1 MFRILSIT
9 VQTSI
14 ILILVLAVFNNSFI
28 ISFEIKDFIYSVS
41 STYIFIPLLIF
52 FVLIFLLQTF
62 YFKTKFSFSK
72 FIAIKKLQNKE
83 KGYNAFV
90 SGMIA
95 LANKDYKR
103 AILESKKI
111 SNHLDDN
118 PSLALLLKSEIFKV
132 EKKYDEL
139 SVVYENMSK
148 NKHTENLGYRGMM
161 EQYLRAQDYHHA
173 FIYGERL
180 FNNNPFIEKIYDT
193 LVSIIAKTNNW
204 QQLLIISDR
213 AFSKKII
220 DKKVYEENKSIGFF
234 EIAKIKQLSEIEESL
249 KYMQKALK
257 FRKNFPPYIK
267 LYINLLIQ
275 NKNYNL
281 AKKSIKKA
289 WNELPHA
296 EYKESIL
303 SLAAHLEIEMSELV
317 KYIAGTSYKNEESI
331 ILMVE
336 AFVESKKWDD
346 ARNQIK
352 YLLDVRPKKEVCL
365 LMAKI
370 EEGDSGDV
378 QKINAW
384 TQRAKDGAANNI
396 WICTISKKSQQ
407 TWSSVSE
414 AGYFNSLEWRQPIML
429 DSLEIYEGLKIN
441 GN

>member
-1 MFRILSIT
+1 LFRILSIT

-14 ILILVLAVFNNSFI
+14 ILILVLVVFNNSFI

-90 SGMIA
+90 SGIIA

-118 PSLALLLKSEIFKV
+118 PSLVLLLKSEIFKV

-317 KYIAGTSYKNEESI
+317 KYIAGASYKNEESI

-352 YLLDVRPKKEVCL
+352 DLLDVRPKKEVCL

>member
-139 SVVYENMSK
+139 SVVYEDMSK

-161 EQYLRAQDYHHA
+161 EQYLRVQDYHHA

-352 YLLDVRPKKEVCL
+352 DLLDVRPKKEVCL

-370 EEGDSGDV
+370 EEGDSSDV

>member
-1 MFRILSIT
+1 LFRILSIT

-14 ILILVLAVFNNSFI
+14 ILILVLVVFNNSFI

-139 SVVYENMSK
+139 SVVYEDMSK

-161 EQYLRAQDYHHA
+161 EQYLRVQDYHHA

-257 FRKNFPPYIK
+257 LRKNFPPYIK

-281 AKKSIKKA
+281 AKKFIKKA

-303 SLAAHLEIEMSELV
+303 SLAAHLEIEMLELV

-336 AFVESKKWDD
+336 ALIESKKWDD

-352 YLLDVRPKKEVCL
+352 DLLDVRPKKEVCL

>member
-139 SVVYENMSK
+139 SVVYEDMSK

-249 KYMQKALK
+249 KYMQKAIKL
-257 FRKNFPPYIK
+257 RKNFPPYIK

-303 SLAAHLEIEMSELV
+303 SLAAHLEIEMLELV
-317 KYIAGTSYKNEESI
+317 EYIAGTSYKNEESI

-336 AFVESKKWDD
+336 ALIESKKWDD

-352 YLLDVRPKKEVCL
+352 DLLDVRPKKEVCL

-370 EEGDSGDV
+370 EEGDSSDV

>member
-139 SVVYENMSK
+139 SVVYEDMSK

-303 SLAAHLEIEMSELV
+303 SLAAHLEIEMLELV

-336 AFVESKKWDD
+336 ALIESKKWDD

-352 YLLDVRPKKEVCL
+352 DLLDVRPKKEVCL

>member
-139 SVVYENMSK
+139 SAVYENMSK
-148 NKHTENLGYRGMM
+148 SKHTENLGYRGMM

-257 FRKNFPPYIK
+257 LRKNFPPYIR

-281 AKKSIKKA
+281 AKKFIKKA

-303 SLAAHLEIEMSELV
+303 SLAAYLEIEMLELV
-317 KYIAGTSYKNEESI
+317 KYIAGASYKSEETI

-336 AFVESKKWDD
+336 AFIESKKWDD

-352 YLLDVRPKKEVCL
+352 DLLDVRPKKEVCL

>member
-41 STYIFIPLLIF
+41 STYIFIPFLIF

-257 FRKNFPPYIK
+257 LRKNFPPYIK

-303 SLAAHLEIEMSELV
+303 SLAAHLEIEMLELV
-317 KYIAGTSYKNEESI
+317 EYIAGTSYKNEESI

-352 YLLDVRPKKEVCL
+352 DLLDVRPKKAVCL

-384 TQRAKDGAANNI
+384 TQRSKDGAANNI

>member
-14 ILILVLAVFNNSFI
+14 ILILVLVVFNNSFI

-90 SGMIA
+90 SGIIA

-289 WNELPHA
+289 WNELPNA

-317 KYIAGTSYKNEESI
+317 KYIAGASYKNEESI

-352 YLLDVRPKKEVCL
+352 DLLDVRPKKEVCL

>member
-139 SVVYENMSK
+139 SLVYEDMSK

-281 AKKSIKKA
+281 AKKFIKKA

-303 SLAAHLEIEMSELV
+303 SLAAHLEIEMLELV
-317 KYIAGTSYKNEESI
+317 EYIAGTSYKNEESI

-336 AFVESKKWDD
+336 ALIESKKWDD

-352 YLLDVRPKKEVCL
+352 DLLDVRPKKEVCL

>member
-139 SVVYENMSK
+139 SLVYEDMSK

-234 EIAKIKQLSEIEESL
+234 EIAKIKQLSEIEESI

-303 SLAAHLEIEMSELV
+303 SLAAHLEIEMLELV
-317 KYIAGTSYKNEESI
+317 EYIAGTSYKNEESI

-336 AFVESKKWDD
+336 ALIESKKWDD

-352 YLLDVRPKKEVCL
+352 NLLDVRPKKEVCL

>member
-14 ILILVLAVFNNSFI
+14 ILILVLVVFNNSFI

-139 SVVYENMSK
+139 SVVYEDMSK

-161 EQYLRAQDYHHA
+161 EQYLRVQDYHHA

-336 AFVESKKWDD
+336 ALIESKKWDD

-352 YLLDVRPKKEVCL
+352 DLLDVRPKKEVCL

>member
-139 SVVYENMSK
+139 SVVYEDMSK

-303 SLAAHLEIEMSELV
+303 SLAAHLEIEMLELV
-317 KYIAGTSYKNEESI
+317 KYIAGASYKNEESI

-352 YLLDVRPKKEVCL
+352 DLLDVRPKKEVCL

>member
-1 MFRILSIT
+1 LFRILSIT

-14 ILILVLAVFNNSFI
+14 ILILVLVVFNNSFI

-139 SVVYENMSK
+139 SLVYEDMSK

-161 EQYLRAQDYHHA
+161 EQYLRVQDYHHA

-249 KYMQKALK
+249 KYMQKAIKL
-257 FRKNFPPYIK
+257 RKNFPPYIK

-317 KYIAGTSYKNEESI
+317 KYIAGTSYNNEESI

-352 YLLDVRPKKEVCL
+352 DLLDVRPKKEVCL

-370 EEGDSGDV
+370 EEGDSSDV

>member
-14 ILILVLAVFNNSFI
+14 ILILVLVVFNNSFI

-139 SVVYENMSK
+139 SVVYEDMSK

-249 KYMQKALK
+249 KYMQKAIKL
-257 FRKNFPPYIK
+257 RKNFPPYIK

-352 YLLDVRPKKEVCL
+352 DLLDVRPKKEVCL

>member
-41 STYIFIPLLIF
+41 STYIFIHFLIF

-139 SVVYENMSK
+139 SVVYEDMSK

-352 YLLDVRPKKEVCL
+352 DLLDVRPKKEVCL

-370 EEGDSGDV
+370 EEGDTGDV

>member
-14 ILILVLAVFNNSFI
+14 ILILVLVVFNNSFI

-118 PSLALLLKSEIFKV
+118 PSLVLVLKSEIFKV

-281 AKKSIKKA
+281 AKKSIKKV

-296 EYKESIL
+296 EYKESML

-317 KYIAGTSYKNEESI
+317 KYIAGASYKNEESI

-336 AFVESKKWDD
+336 TFVESKKWDD

-352 YLLDVRPKKEVCL
+352 DLLDVRPKKEVCL

-396 WICTISKKSQQ
+396 WICAISKKSQQ

>member
-1 MFRILSIT
+1 MFKILSIT

-41 STYIFIPLLIF
+41 STYIFIPFLIF

-72 FIAIKKLQNKE
+72 FIVIKKLQNKE

-139 SVVYENMSK
+139 SAVYENMSK

-352 YLLDVRPKKEVCL
+352 DLLDVRPKKEVCL

>member
-352 YLLDVRPKKEVCL
+352 DLLDVRPKKEVCL

>member
-257 FRKNFPPYIK
+257 LRKNFPPYIK

-303 SLAAHLEIEMSELV
+303 SLAAHLEIEMLELV
-317 KYIAGTSYKNEESI
+317 EYIAGTSYKNEESI

-336 AFVESKKWDD
+336 ALIESKKWDD

-352 YLLDVRPKKEVCL
+352 DLLDVRPKKEVCL

-370 EEGDSGDV
+370 EEGDSSDV

>member
-14 ILILVLAVFNNSFI
+14 ILILVLVVFNNSFI

-118 PSLALLLKSEIFKV
+118 PSLVLLLKSEIFKV

-180 FNNNPFIEKIYDT
+180 FNNNPFIEKIYDI

-317 KYIAGTSYKNEESI
+317 EYIAGTSYKNEESI

-352 YLLDVRPKKEVCL
+352 DLLDVRPKKEVCL

-370 EEGDSGDV
+370 EEGDSSDV

>member
-1 MFRILSIT
+1 MFKILSIT

-139 SVVYENMSK
+139 SVVYEDMSK

-281 AKKSIKKA
+281 AKKFIKKA

-303 SLAAHLEIEMSELV
+303 SLAAHLEIEMLELV
-317 KYIAGTSYKNEESI
+317 EYIAGTSYKNEESI

-336 AFVESKKWDD
+336 ALIESKKWDD

-352 YLLDVRPKKEVCL
+352 DLLDVRPKKEVCL

>member
-1 MFRILSIT
+1 MFKILSLT

-14 ILILVLAVFNNSFI
+14 ILILVLVIFNNSFV

-41 STYIFIPLLIF
+41 STYIFIPFHIF

-139 SVVYENMSK
+139 SLVYDDMSK
-148 NKHTENLGYRGMM
+148 NKHTKNLGYRGMM
-161 EQYLRAQDYHHA
+161 EQYLRVQDYHHA

-257 FRKNFPPYIK
+257 LRKNFPPYIK

-303 SLAAHLEIEMSELV
+303 SLAAHLEIEMLELV

-352 YLLDVRPKKEVCL
+352 DLLDVRPKKEVCL

-407 TWSSVSE
+407 TWSAVSE

>member
-267 LYINLLIQ
+267 LYIDLLIQ

-352 YLLDVRPKKEVCL
+352 DLLDVRPKKEVCL

-370 EEGDSGDV
+370 EDGDSGDV

>member
-9 VQTSI
+9 IQTSI

-139 SVVYENMSK
+139 SVVYEDMSK

-303 SLAAHLEIEMSELV
+303 SLAAHLEIEMLELV
-317 KYIAGTSYKNEESI
+317 EYIAGTSYKNEESI

-352 YLLDVRPKKEVCL
+352 DLLDVRPKKEVCL

-370 EEGDSGDV
+370 EEGDSSDV

>member
-14 ILILVLAVFNNSFI
+14 ILILVLVVFNNSFI

-139 SVVYENMSK
+139 SVVYEDMSK

-234 EIAKIKQLSEIEESL
+234 EIAKIKQLSEIEESI

-317 KYIAGTSYKNEESI
+317 KYIAGTSYKNEEST

-336 AFVESKKWDD
+336 AFIESKKWDD

-352 YLLDVRPKKEVCL
+352 DLLDVRPKKEVCL

>member
-1 MFRILSIT
+1 M
-9 VQTSI
+9 
-14 ILILVLAVFNNSFI
+14 
-28 ISFEIKDFIYSVS
+28 SV
-41 STYIFIPLLIF
+41 
-52 FVLIFLLQTF
+52 
-62 YFKTKFSFSK
+62 
-72 FIAIKKLQNKE
+72 KKIRNKE
-83 KGYNAFV
+83 KGYDAFV

-118 PSLALLLKSEIFKV
+118 PSLILLLKSEIFKV
-132 EKKYDEL
+132 EKKYDKL

-148 NKHTENLGYRGMM
+148 NKFTENLGYRGMM

-204 QQLLIISDR
+204 QQLLIITDR
-213 AFSKKII
+213 AYSKKII
-220 DKKVYEENKSIGFF
+220 NKKIYEENKSIGFF

-257 FRKNFPPYIK
+257 LRKNFPPYVK
-267 LYINLLIQ
+267 LYVNLLIQ

-281 AKKSIKKA
+281 AKKFIKKA
-289 WNELPHA
+289 WNEIPHA
-296 EYKESIL
+296 EYKDSVL
-303 SLAAHLEIEMSELV
+303 SLATHLEIEMLELA
-317 KYIAGTSYKNEESI
+317 KYITSASYKSEESI

-336 AFVESKKWDD
+336 ACIESKKWDY

-352 YLLDVRPKKEVCL
+352 DLLDVKPKKEVCL

-384 TQRAKDGAANNI
+384 TQRAKNGVARNI
-396 WICTISKKSQQ
+396 WICAISKKSQQ

-414 AGYFNSLEWRQPIML
+414 GGYFNSLEWRQPIML
-429 DSLEIYEGLKIN
+429 ESLEIYEESTK
-441 GN
+441 

>member
-139 SVVYENMSK
+139 SVVYEDMSK

-336 AFVESKKWDD
+336 ALIESKKWDD

-352 YLLDVRPKKEVCL
+352 DLLDVRPKKEVCL

-370 EEGDSGDV
+370 EEGDSSDV

>member
-9 VQTSI
+9 IQTSI

-139 SVVYENMSK
+139 SVVYEDMSK

-303 SLAAHLEIEMSELV
+303 SLATHLEIEMSELV

-352 YLLDVRPKKEVCL
+352 DLLDVRPKKEVCL

-370 EEGDSGDV
+370 EEGDSSDV

>member
-139 SVVYENMSK
+139 SVVYEDMSK

-257 FRKNFPPYIK
+257 LRKNFPPYIK

-303 SLAAHLEIEMSELV
+303 SLAAHLEIEMLELV
-317 KYIAGTSYKNEESI
+317 KYIAGASYKSEETI

-336 AFVESKKWDD
+336 AFIESKKWDD

-352 YLLDVRPKKEVCL
+352 DLLDVRPKKEVCL

-370 EEGDSGDV
+370 EEGDSSDV

>member
-14 ILILVLAVFNNSFI
+14 ILILVLVVFNNSFI

-90 SGMIA
+90 SGIIA

-118 PSLALLLKSEIFKV
+118 PSLVLLLKSEIFKV

-296 EYKESIL
+296 EYKDSML

-317 KYIAGTSYKNEESI
+317 KYIAGASYKNEESI

-352 YLLDVRPKKEVCL
+352 DLLDVRPKKEVCL

>member
-1 MFRILSIT
+1 MFRILSII

-14 ILILVLAVFNNSFI
+14 ILILVLVVFNNSFI

-139 SVVYENMSK
+139 SVVYEDMSK

-257 FRKNFPPYIK
+257 LRKNFPPYIK

-336 AFVESKKWDD
+336 AFIESKKWDD

-352 YLLDVRPKKEVCL
+352 DLLDVRPKKEVCL

>member
-14 ILILVLAVFNNSFI
+14 ILILVLVVFNNSFI

-83 KGYNAFV
+83 KEYNAFV

-118 PSLALLLKSEIFKV
+118 PSLVLLLKSEIFKV
-132 EKKYDEL
+132 EKKYDQL

-352 YLLDVRPKKEVCL
+352 DLLDVRPKKEVCL

-384 TQRAKDGAANNI
+384 TQRAKEGAANNI

>member
-14 ILILVLAVFNNSFI
+14 ILILVLVVFNNSFI

-118 PSLALLLKSEIFKV
+118 PSLAFLLKSEIFKV

-303 SLAAHLEIEMSELV
+303 SLAAHLEIEMLELV
-317 KYIAGTSYKNEESI
+317 EYIAGTSYKNEESI

-336 AFVESKKWDD
+336 ALIESKKWDD

-352 YLLDVRPKKEVCL
+352 DLLDVRPKKEVCL

-370 EEGDSGDV
+370 EEGDSSDV

>member
-139 SVVYENMSK
+139 SVVYEDMSK

-317 KYIAGTSYKNEESI
+317 KYIVGASYKNEESI

-352 YLLDVRPKKEVCL
+352 DLLDVRPKKEVCL

>member
-139 SVVYENMSK
+139 SVVYEDMSK

-161 EQYLRAQDYHHA
+161 EQYLRVQDYHHA

-257 FRKNFPPYIK
+257 LRKNFPPYIK

-303 SLAAHLEIEMSELV
+303 SLAAHLEIEMPKLV
-317 KYIAGTSYKNEESI
+317 VYIAGTSYKNEESI

-352 YLLDVRPKKEVCL
+352 DLLDVRPKKEVCL

>member
-14 ILILVLAVFNNSFI
+14 ILILVLVVFNNSFI

-90 SGMIA
+90 SGIIA

-317 KYIAGTSYKNEESI
+317 KYIAGASYKNEESI

-352 YLLDVRPKKEVCL
+352 DLLDVRPKKEVCL

-384 TQRAKDGAANNI
+384 TQRAKEGAANNI

>member
-14 ILILVLAVFNNSFI
+14 ILILVLVVFNNSFI

-139 SVVYENMSK
+139 SVVYEDMSK

-257 FRKNFPPYIK
+257 LRKNFPPYIK

-336 AFVESKKWDD
+336 ALIESKKWDD

-352 YLLDVRPKKEVCL
+352 DLLDVRPKKEVCL

-384 TQRAKDGAANNI
+384 IQRAKDGAANNI

>member
-1 MFRILSIT
+1 LFRILSIT

-14 ILILVLAVFNNSFI
+14 ILILVLVVFNNSFI

-90 SGMIA
+90 SGIIA

-118 PSLALLLKSEIFKV
+118 PSLVLLLKSEIFKV

-296 EYKESIL
+296 EYKESML

-317 KYIAGTSYKNEESI
+317 KYIAGASYKNEESI

-352 YLLDVRPKKEVCL
+352 DLLDVRPKKKYV
-365 LMAKI
+365 
-370 EEGDSGDV
+370 
-378 QKINAW
+378 
-384 TQRAKDGAANNI
+384 
-396 WICTISKKSQQ
+396 
-407 TWSSVSE
+407 
-414 AGYFNSLEWRQPIML
+414 Y
-429 DSLEIYEGLKIN
+429 
-441 GN
+441 